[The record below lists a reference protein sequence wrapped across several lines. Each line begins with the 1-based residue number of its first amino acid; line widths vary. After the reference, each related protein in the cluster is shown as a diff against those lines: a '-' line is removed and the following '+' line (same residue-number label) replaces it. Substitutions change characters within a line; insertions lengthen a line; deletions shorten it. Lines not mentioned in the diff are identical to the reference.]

1 MCLFHYLIAD
11 ESLGMLTTVVTL
23 FMKYKVPKSSM
34 SLSVA
39 RKRNLVLSVDVIVN
53 LNLAHD
59 CLVQMQEGSDPN
71 LRPEATWFMK
81 IGECQ

>member
-1 MCLFHYLIAD
+1 MPVFFYEIQ
-11 ESLGMLTTVVTL
+11 SSQ
-23 FMKYKVPKSSM
+23 KYV

-53 LNLAHD
+53 LILAQD
-59 CLVQMQEGSDPN
+59 CLVQMQEGNDPN

>member
-1 MCLFHYLIAD
+1 
-11 ESLGMLTTVVTL
+11 
-23 FMKYKVPKSSM
+23 M

-53 LNLAHD
+53 LILAQH
-59 CLVQMQEGSDPN
+59 CLVQMQEGNDPN